1 MKRLN
6 VSDIQGLPDVP
17 TKEIE
22 LKDWN
27 VSILI
32 KGITKAMQIELGA
45 MLDKKDVSAFDY
57 QKQLL
62 KHCVVEPVLTD
73 KDIDN
78 LYEKNANTVDL
89 IFAEI
94 NSLNGIGGSA
104 SAEEFPE

>member
-1 MKRLN
+1 M
-6 VSDIQGLPDVP
+6 
-17 TKEIE
+17 
-22 LKDWN
+22 
-27 VSILI
+27 
-32 KGITKAMQIELGA
+32 
-45 MLDKKDVSAFDY
+45 
-57 QKQLL
+57 

-104 SAEEFPE
+104 SADEFPE